1 MSGTNRMRLIDAAV
15 AILVIAAAARFGL
28 GALQG
33 GSGLGVALAAET
45 ELARKEAE
53 LAALRSE
60 RARLENLTLRLSD
73 SHLDLDLLDER
84 ARDLLGRARA
94 DEIVIR

>member
-1 MSGTNRMRLIDAAV
+1 MRLIDAAV
-15 AILVIAAAARFGL
+15 AIFVIGAAAQFGL

-33 GSGLGVALAAET
+33 GSGLRVAFAAET

-53 LAALRSE
+53 LAALKAE
-60 RARLENLTLRLSD
+60 RARLENLTKRLSEPY
-73 SHLDLDLLDER
+73 LDLDLLDER
-84 ARDLLGRARA
+84 ARDMLGRARE